1 MFQDVCFESVGIE
14 VLKRWTYNCSLC
26 LGRVS
31 TTFLVLLSPIVMIF
45 LMIFPII
52 VP

>member
-1 MFQDVCFESVGIE
+1 MFHDVCFEAVGIE

-31 TTFLVLLSPIVMIF
+31 TTFVVLLSPIVMIF
-45 LMIFPII
+45 PII